1 MRTFFPNALAAFVSV
16 ESVTDLHSGSSNR
29 SSAARDVPIALA
41 SAAFFS
47 SALRHDVR
55 QLQGNHTL
63 QRSQFHFLL
72 DALLREEVT
81 QAAAPMWILFS
92 SCFGCNHV

>member
-1 MRTFFPNALAAFVSV
+1 MGQTFHFAGEDEWRFPRDILCVLSV
-16 ESVTDLHSGSSNR
+16 HLEV
-29 SSAARDVPIALA
+29 IACE
-41 SAAFFS
+41 
-47 SALRHDVR
+47 
-55 QLQGNHTL
+55 
-63 QRSQFHFLL
+63 FHFLL